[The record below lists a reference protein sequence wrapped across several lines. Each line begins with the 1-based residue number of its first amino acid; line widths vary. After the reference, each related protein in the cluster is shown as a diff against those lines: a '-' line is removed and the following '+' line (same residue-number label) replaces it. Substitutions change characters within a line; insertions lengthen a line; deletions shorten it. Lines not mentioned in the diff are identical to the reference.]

1 MYAITVEISHGKDIR
16 DFLKSHTMK
25 YVNRY

>member
-1 MYAITVEISHGKDIR
+1 MYAITVEISRGKDIR